1 MKKYFVVVIILLFP
15 ALSQAQFLKFGI
27 RGGLNSSHL
36 NLDKKLVVSPGTE
49 EYVLEGLKDATYGF
63 HAGVFM
69 RIKVA
74 MVSLQPELIFN
85 STGGEVRV
93 TDINGV
99 EDITTMKFN
108 RVNVPVLVGLNVGP
122 LRLHGGPVGTFTIS
136 SSSDLFNYEDN
147 LKAATFGYQ
156 AGIGIDLLKKI
167 TFDIRREGNLS
178 KLGSGV
184 TIGGQDFTLDT
195 RNPQWIFSLGLFF

>member
-1 MKKYFVVVIILLFP
+1 MKKYFAFFLVLMLP
-15 ALSQAQFLKFGI
+15 MMAHAQFLKFGI
-27 RGGLNSSHL
+27 RGGLNTSHL
-36 NLDKKLVVSPGTE
+36 NLDKKLVVTPGSE

-63 HAGVFM
+63 HFGAFM
-69 RIKVA
+69 RVKVA
-74 MVSLQPELIFN
+74 MLSLQPELIFT
-85 STGGEVRV
+85 STGGEVKV

-99 EDITTMKFN
+99 EDIKNMNFN
-108 RVNVPVLVGLNVGP
+108 RVNVPLLVGLNIGP

-136 SSSDLFNYEDN
+136 STSDLFNYEDN

-167 TFDIRREGNLS
+167 TFDVRHEGNLS